1 MLPVTPIVHRLR
13 SAGLRP
19 TEQRVALAGLLFVGG
34 HRHVTAD
41 ELHAQ
46 AVASGA
52 VLSVAT
58 VYNALH
64 DFTEAGLVRVLAIEG
79 LRTWFDTNTADHHHF
94 YVEGRGEIIDLHEKQ
109 MEILN
114 MPEPPAGF
122 EVANVDI
129 VIRLRPVTEN

>member
-1 MLPVTPIVHRLR
+1 M
-13 SAGLRP
+13 
-19 TEQRVALAGLLFVGG
+19 
-34 HRHVTAD
+34 
-41 ELHAQ
+41 
-46 AVASGA
+46 
-52 VLSVAT
+52 
-58 VYNALH
+58 
-64 DFTEAGLVRVLAIEG
+64 LAIEG